1 MKKLIKISL
10 FLFGAALL
18 HNSYAEGPKKEILNT
33 VGLISKAEK
42 DEGLTFTTAE
52 GKTYYIWTKS
62 VIAKLKVHLGKKIK
76 IKGTANPTK
85 DGKRQH
91 IVWVNSAEV
100 VQ

>member
-18 HNSYAEGPKKEILNT
+18 QNSYAEGPKKEMLNT

-42 DEGLTFTTAE
+42 DEGLTFMTDE
-52 GKTYYIWTKS
+52 GKTYYVWTKE
-62 VIAKLKVHLGKKIK
+62 VIAKLKLHLGKKIK
-76 IKGTANPTK
+76 IKGTAKPTK

-91 IVWVNSAEV
+91 IVWVSSVEV

>member
-18 HNSYAEGPKKEILNT
+18 QNSYAEGPKKEMLNT

-42 DEGLTFTTAE
+42 DEGLTFMTAE
-52 GKTYYIWTKS
+52 GKTYYVWTKE
-62 VIAKLKVHLGKKIK
+62 VIAKLKLHLGKKIK
-76 IKGTANPTK
+76 IKGTAKPTK

-91 IVWVNSAEV
+91 IVWVSSVEV